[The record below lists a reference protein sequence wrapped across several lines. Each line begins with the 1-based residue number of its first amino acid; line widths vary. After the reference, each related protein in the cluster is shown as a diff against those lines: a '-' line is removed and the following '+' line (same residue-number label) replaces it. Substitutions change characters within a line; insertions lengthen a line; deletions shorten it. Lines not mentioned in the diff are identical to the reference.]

1 MAGRV
6 PDVAVLLAVKFEGL
20 AKVKRDG
27 LIYPYRCP
35 AGIPTIGYGS
45 TRYMD
50 GSRVQ
55 MTDPAITKAQAEAM
69 LMHELEACTASVLR
83 LCPGVHDQ
91 PFRLSALIDFVYNF
105 GAGRLQTSTLR
116 RRVNQRDWP
125 AAAYEIRRWNKAGGK
140 VLAGLVAR
148 REAEAQLLLRKP

>member
-1 MAGRV
+1 MV
-6 PDVAVLLAVKFEGL
+6 PDVAILLATRFEGM
-20 AKVKRDG
+20 ARVGRDG

-35 AGIPTIGYGS
+35 AGIATIGVGS
-45 TRYMD
+45 TSYPDGRPVRMD
-50 GSRVQ
+50 DAPISKS
-55 MTDPAITKAQAEAM
+55 TAQSM

-91 PFRLSALIDFVYNF
+91 PFRLSALVDFVYNL

-116 RRVNQRDWP
+116 RRVNARNWP

-148 REAEAQLLLRKP
+148 REAEAQLLLRKT